1 MVIKYQFGVHAW
13 TCYVYIS
20 AS

>member
-1 MVIKYQFGVHAW
+1 MVIKYQFGEHAW